1 MTTANLT
8 TVLLPAGISHQD
20 MTELIYI
27 YFTFPS
33 ATGHH
38 LYPFRMVSL
47 ESAPSIHPVLSV
59 SSRLSC
65 CISPLVLYMRCSHRK
80 PQTNVA
86 PPRAAPPASLSP
98 SVLPSPVLKL
108 LKMAT
113 GMRALLDTVVQAL
126 PQVCLI
132 CFVTHTHTH
141 ASIISSLSTGQSI
154 NLINICGMING
165 QPGQKLPENF
175 DFLNH
180 LPHTVPAPDKPAW
193 C

>member
-1 MTTANLT
+1 MTTTNLT

-65 CISPLVLYMRCSHRK
+65 CISPLVLYMRCSYRK

-86 PPRAAPPASLSP
+86 PPELHPLLSHPLFSPLQCWSCWKWPLGWELCWTPWSRLCLRCVSYVSLHTP
-98 SVLPSPVLKL
+98 
-108 LKMAT
+108 T
-113 GMRALLDTVVQAL
+113 NTHNFQ
-126 PQVCLI
+126 LI
-132 CFVTHTHTH
+132 YRTT
-141 ASIISSLSTGQSI
+141 
-154 NLINICGMING
+154 N
-165 QPGQKLPENF
+165 
-175 DFLNH
+175 
-180 LPHTVPAPDKPAW
+180 
-193 C
+193 

>member
-1 MTTANLT
+1 MTTTNLT

-20 MTELIYI
+20 MTELTYI

-59 SSRLSC
+59 SSRPSC

-80 PQTNVA
+80 QRCTPRTA
-86 PPRAAPPASLSP
+86 PPPFLSP
-98 SVLPSPVLKL
+98 PVLPPPVLKL

-132 CFVTHTHTH
+132 CFVTHIHTP
-141 ASIISSLSTGQSI
+141 IISSLSTGQPI

-165 QPGQKLPENF
+165 QPGRKLFRNY
-175 DFLNH
+175 DFFAIFLILFQH
-180 LPHTVPAPDKPAW
+180 
-193 C
+193 